1 MSYLSLY
8 FSIKNHQYI
17 ICFFQRILF
26 SMKAR
31 RQLTTFDSLF
41 DYSSDEEN
49 NSLPTGGTQGEL
61 GEERGEVS
69 EEELG
74 GGVGT
79 DVSKDGRS
87 KRGQGGGKGGGRGQ
101 GKGRGST
108 RGGRGARGGRGQ
120 EEGGDKGRVTWE
132 GVRGVG
138 EK

>member
-1 MSYLSLY
+1 MTISAYIYKQHLVAVNDGNASTSLAESTDVLLITVFFNKKPSIYNMFLSENPL
-8 FSIKNHQYI
+8 
-17 ICFFQRILF
+17 
-26 SMKAR
+26 
-31 RQLTTFDSLF
+31 TFDSLF

-87 KRGQGGGKGGGRGQ
+87 KRGQGGGKGGGRG
-101 GKGRGST
+101 
-108 RGGRGARGGRGQ
+108 
-120 EEGGDKGRVTWE
+120 
-132 GVRGVG
+132 
-138 EK
+138 

>member
-1 MSYLSLY
+1 
-8 FSIKNHQYI
+8 
-17 ICFFQRILF
+17 
-26 SMKAR
+26 MKAR
-31 RQLTTFDSLF
+31 RQLPTFDSLF

-87 KRGQGGGKGGGRGQ
+87 KRGQGGGKGGGRG
-101 GKGRGST
+101 
-108 RGGRGARGGRGQ
+108 
-120 EEGGDKGRVTWE
+120 
-132 GVRGVG
+132 
-138 EK
+138 